1 MNQIILHIYNIIGEL
16 ITVKCDNTITIKDL
30 KELIGERIGDN
41 CKHYYFS
48 LISNNIELDD
58 IVFCNTCFI

>member
-1 MNQIILHIYNIIGEL
+1 MNQITLHVYNITGEL

-30 KELIGERIGDN
+30 KEIIAKRIGDN

-48 LISNNIELDD
+48 L
-58 IVFCNTCFI
+58 